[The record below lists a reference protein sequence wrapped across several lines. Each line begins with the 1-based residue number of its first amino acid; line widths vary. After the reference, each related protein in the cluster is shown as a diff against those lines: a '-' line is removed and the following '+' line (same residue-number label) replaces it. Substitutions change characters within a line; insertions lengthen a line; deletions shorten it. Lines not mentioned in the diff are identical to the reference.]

1 MSIDPDTLRGVEHI
15 GVSVCAIVHDG
26 NGNILLMKRGAK
38 ARDENGHWDICGGA
52 VEFGE
57 SIADALHRELL
68 EELNVVPIETIF
80 LNVYDAHR
88 THNGKSTHWV
98 ALLHA
103 ALVDPSKI
111 KNNEPHKIDELGW
124 FKNDTLPEPL
134 HSQFPKALKDA
145 IKHGIIG

>member
-1 MSIDPDTLRGVEHI
+1 MPIDPDTLRGVEHI

-26 NGNILLMKRGAK
+26 NGNVLLMKRGLK

-57 SIADALHRELL
+57 SINDALHRELL
-68 EELNVVPIETIF
+68 EELDVVPDETVF

-88 THNGKSTHWV
+88 THNGKSTHWI

-103 ALVDPSKI
+103 VRVDPSKI

-124 FKNDTLPEPL
+124 FRSNTLPEPL

-145 IKHGIIG
+145 VKHGIIG